1 MSAGEGAVVAASL
14 ESAIGTVRLAR
25 GGPAGAPPVVYLHSA
40 GGEGLGEVASFLGAL
55 AAGHE
60 VVAPM
65 LPGFGGSEGLSEVD
79 DMEDVAYHL
88 LDLFDRLG
96 LTGGRRPHL
105 VGQSLGGWAA
115 VEVAWRHPE
124 AVASL
129 TLVNPVGLYVP
140 GHPVRELF
148 GRRLDDLA
156 RDTFADQSHPTAA
169 AMHAM
174 ASLGPRNAG
183 SVPFELVRPFL
194 EAMAAAAKL
203 GWNPYFHNPRLG
215 RRLVRVSMPTLVI
228 VGRRDGL
235 VPNAVGEELARLIGG
250 ARLHHVDDG
259 SHMLTLEHPE
269 AMARLVAEHVAG

>member
-1 MSAGEGAVVAASL
+1 MSGPEGAVAAGSL
-14 ESAIGTVRLAR
+14 ESTLGAVRLAR
-25 GGPAGAPPVVYLHSA
+25 GGPAGAPPVVYLHSS
-40 GGEGLGEVASFLGAL
+40 GGEGLGEVAGFLGAL

-65 LPGFGGSEGLSEVD
+65 LPGFGGSEGLAEVD

-88 LDLFDRLG
+88 LEVFDRLG
-96 LTGGRRPHL
+96 LVGGRRPHL

-129 TLVNPVGLYVP
+129 TLVNAVGLHVP
-140 GHPVRELF
+140 GHPVKELF

-156 RDTFADQSHPTAA
+156 RDTFVDQSHPAAA

-174 ASLGPRNAG
+174 ASLGPRDAG
-183 SVPFELVRPFL
+183 SVPFELVRPFF

-215 RRLVRVSMPTLVI
+215 RRLRRVSVPTLVI
-228 VGRRDGL
+228 LGRRDGL
-235 VPNAVGEELARLIGG
+235 VPNAVGEEFARLIGG
-250 ARLHHVDDG
+250 ARLHYVEDG
-259 SHMLTLEHPE
+259 SHMLTLEHPQVI
-269 AMARLVAEHVAG
+269 ARLVAEHVAG